1 MRGLYIYNVLSSCI
15 VINDFA
21 LSAHRQSTKTSLYR
35 LVNQG
40 IMLHLEATLT
50 GIFQIQHYPL
60 QDYLLLVRGDVKKGA
75 RVI

>member
-1 MRGLYIYNVLSSCI
+1 
-15 VINDFA
+15 
-21 LSAHRQSTKTSLYR
+21 
-35 LVNQG
+35 
-40 IMLHLEATLT
+40 MLHLEATLT